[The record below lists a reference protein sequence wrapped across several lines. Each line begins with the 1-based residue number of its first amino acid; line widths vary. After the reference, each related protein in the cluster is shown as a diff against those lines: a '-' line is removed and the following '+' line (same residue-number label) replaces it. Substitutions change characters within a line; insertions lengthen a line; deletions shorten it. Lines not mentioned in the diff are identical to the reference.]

1 MVQEEYKRKKSI
13 KEAKRLLYLAKFPI
27 VNGGAK
33 NLFRTAASAG
43 EIEGR
48 EGKGRVEFNRAMLFY
63 ATLCY
68 TILSSP
74 VFYCVILHFI
84 VLYCIVL

>member
-1 MVQEEYKRKKSI
+1 MKQEYEDDINLQIKLKSDEERNDKENLLVKEEYKRKKSI

-48 EGKGRVEFNRAMLFY
+48 EGKGREGKSG
-63 ATLCY
+63 
-68 TILSSP
+68 I
-74 VFYCVILHFI
+74 
-84 VLYCIVL
+84 

>member
-1 MVQEEYKRKKSI
+1 MKQEYEDDINLQIKLKSDKERNDKENLLVQEEYKRKKSI
-13 KEAKRLLYLAKFPI
+13 KEAKRLLYLAKFP

-48 EGKGRVEFNRAMLFY
+48 EGKGREGKSG
-63 ATLCY
+63 
-68 TILSSP
+68 I
-74 VFYCVILHFI
+74 
-84 VLYCIVL
+84 

>member
-1 MVQEEYKRKKSI
+1 MKQEYEDDINLQIKLKSDEERNDKENLLVKEEYKRKKSI

-48 EGKGRVEFNRAMLFY
+48 EGKSG
-63 ATLCY
+63 
-68 TILSSP
+68 I
-74 VFYCVILHFI
+74 
-84 VLYCIVL
+84 